1 MPVKIAI
8 QAGPGVLN
16 NPRRLPAK
24 DPFSVADHE
33 NAIMVLMMKSVTK
46 YA

>member
-1 MPVKIAI
+1 MPVKIAV

-16 NPRRLPAK
+16 NPRRLPPE
-24 DPFSVADHE
+24 DSLSVTNHE
-33 NAIMVLMMKSVTK
+33 NAIMVLTMKSVTK